1 MIDTRVDSDEIRRL
15 SWVLKALSH
24 PTRLRLLLRIGEEPL
39 CVQELQKEIGQSQA
53 NISQHLTLLR
63 DRGLVVGER
72 KGNTTCYRLSS
83 PKISK
88 FINLALTLLGEE
100 F

>member
-1 MIDTRVDSDEIRRL
+1 MIETNISSDEIRRL
-15 SWVLKALSH
+15 AWVLKALAH
-24 PTRLRLLLRIGEEPL
+24 PTRLQLLLRIEKEPL

-53 NISQHLTLLR
+53 NISQHLALLR

-72 KGNTTCYRLSS
+72 KGNTTCYRLANPRIGEFLSLG
-83 PKISK
+83 
-88 FINLALTLLGEE
+88 FTLLGEE